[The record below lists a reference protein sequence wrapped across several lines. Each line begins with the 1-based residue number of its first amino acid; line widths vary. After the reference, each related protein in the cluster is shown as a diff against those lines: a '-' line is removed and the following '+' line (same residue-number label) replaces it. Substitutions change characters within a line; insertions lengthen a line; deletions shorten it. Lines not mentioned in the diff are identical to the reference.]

1 MSFSLADQTVYFLC
15 SILFGV
21 MLSVLYDVVRI
32 LRFCGVTKLWQII
45 LTDVLYFLIASFLS
59 VLFALPFNKGSVRY
73 FAIFGEAVGFVV
85 YRFTLGEVTAKVY
98 CFVIRVFRKITEKT
112 FKYMLLFSNKLL
124 KVGVFVVYNVG
135 VIFRKIQN
143 VVFFKRRTN
152 HEQRKRNKKTTA

>member
-15 SILFGV
+15 SLLFGV
-21 MLSVLYDVVRI
+21 MLSALYDVVRI

-45 LTDVLYFLIASFLS
+45 LTDISYFLICAFLS

-73 FAIFGEAVGFVV
+73 FAIFGQAVGFVI
-85 YRFTLGEVTAKVY
+85 YRFTLGEVTAKLY
-98 CFVIRVFRKITEKT
+98 CFVIRVLRIIKEKT

-124 KVGVFVVYNVG
+124 KVSVFVVYNVG

-143 VVFFKRRTN
+143 IVFFKRRTAY
-152 HEQRKRNKKTTA
+152 EQRKRNKKTTT